1 VHVHSI
7 WKLKL
12 PPKIHFFLWLLVHN
26 KNLTRD
32 NLVKRQSV
40 DDLTCA
46 FCNELETCNHLFF
59 DCVVAK
65 TAWTEIKLCAGSVV
79 TVVDINSL
87 AKFWD
92 TKRDNSALNM
102 IHAGLLWVLWLTRN
116 DMYFKRNNWSRMQ
129 VIWRRLAC
137 TLDPWGILLTGAE
150 KEKLDQGVKHLE
162 GLVCAPL
169 PLLWPDPG

>member
-1 VHVHSI
+1 MYTLFGNLSFLQKSI
-7 WKLKL
+7 SFSGYLFTT
-12 PPKIHFFLWLLVHN
+12 KISL
-26 KNLTRD
+26 D

-46 FCNELETCNHLFF
+46 LCNELETCNQLFF

-65 TAWTEIKLCAGSVV
+65 TAWSKIKLCAGSVV

-116 DMYFKRNNWSRMQ
+116 DMYFKRNNWPGMQ
-129 VIWRRLAC
+129 VI
-137 TLDPWGILLTGAE
+137 
-150 KEKLDQGVKHLE
+150 
-162 GLVCAPL
+162 
-169 PLLWPDPG
+169 